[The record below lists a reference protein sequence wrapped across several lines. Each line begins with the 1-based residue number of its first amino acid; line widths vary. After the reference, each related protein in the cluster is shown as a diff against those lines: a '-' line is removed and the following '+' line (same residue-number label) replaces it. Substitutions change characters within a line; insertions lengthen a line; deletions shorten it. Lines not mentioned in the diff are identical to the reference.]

1 MLGPLYSFARR
12 CGSSTEAIVQLLAQ
26 ARSLCQAREEALH
39 GALYDEEL
47 AQLKAR
53 LNPYPP
59 PSTSSPQGL

>member
-26 ARSLCQAREEALH
+26 ARSLCQAQAGAH

-53 LNPYPP
+53 KAPRPLLVTLKV
-59 PSTSSPQGL
+59 SAC